1 MSQHVTT
8 LGLFH
13 SALLWKCSAAS
24 RFFWRCRRFPMW
36 WRGVQKA
43 EKLETWH
50 HSILFRQCRSLFVMS
65 KAVLHE
71 RLLALI
77 CRIAAILTILQFEQ
91 TIWFWSRFLVRVLS
105 LGVLFYLR
113 RTGTCWFPLSCVHME
128 PLTKGHS
135 GWSEQVELMDC
146 ISKDYRWIDVTHMI
160 TDKFVSPLLPMTMIS
175 VVLMWTIWNMDLR
188 LMCLVHSSFLLN
200 LASLSCGKVVPVGW
214 LFLSIMA
221 KLLKTLLVEED
232 RVALGRWQGT
242 AKQRKCVQCRL
253 RSMRLNLASH

>member
-13 SALLWKCSAAS
+13 SALFWKCSAAS

-77 CRIAAILTILQFEQ
+77 YRIAAILTILQFEQ
-91 TIWFWSRFLVRVLS
+91 TIWFWSRFLVQALS

-113 RTGTCWFPLSCVHME
+113 RTGTCWFPLCVHME
-128 PLTKGHS
+128 PLTKGH
-135 GWSEQVELMDC
+135 
-146 ISKDYRWIDVTHMI
+146 MI
-160 TDKFVSPLLPMTMIS
+160 TDKCVSPLLPMTMIS

-214 LFLSIMA
+214 LFLSVMA